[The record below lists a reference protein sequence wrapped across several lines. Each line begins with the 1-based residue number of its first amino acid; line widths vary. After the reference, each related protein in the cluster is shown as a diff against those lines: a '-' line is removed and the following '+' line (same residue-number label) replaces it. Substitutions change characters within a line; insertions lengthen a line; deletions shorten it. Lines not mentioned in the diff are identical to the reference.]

1 MENQLISIIV
11 PVYNVEEYLKQCLD
25 SILGQTYR
33 NWELILVNDG
43 STDSSGLICQEYAE
57 KDARFRYFEKENG
70 GQSEARNYGIEQAQ
84 GEYLTF
90 VDSDDW
96 VTETYIEELYSKLR
110 HYNADIS
117 ITNYFIFQE
126 SNATFYKHVF
136 EPWEKDYDSKYLLEH
151 YFEIQE
157 GDFFLSTV
165 WGKLYKKSLFEWLR
179 FPKGMT
185 SEDAALVYKIY
196 DLAEKIV
203 YFHKDSY
210 CYRQREG
217 STSKCVTVSS
227 IEDSIKLSLERIV
240 LLSLKGYDVSCYL
253 QHFQELL
260 SLNEYNM
267 RVAWNLLDTET
278 YRRIK
283 ENLQLISSNK
293 S

>member
-151 YFEIQE
+151 YFENQE

-283 ENLQLISSNK
+283 ENLQFISTK
-293 S
+293 

>member
-283 ENLQLISSNK
+283 ENLQFISTK
-293 S
+293 

>member
-25 SILGQTYR
+25 SILEQTFSNY
-33 NWELILVNDG
+33 EVILVNDG

-151 YFEIQE
+151 YFEIQG
-157 GDFFLSTV
+157 GDFFLSTM

-253 QHFQELL
+253 QHFQ
-260 SLNEYNM
+260 S
-267 RVAWNLLDTET
+267 V
-278 YRRIK
+278 
-283 ENLQLISSNK
+283 
-293 S
+293 